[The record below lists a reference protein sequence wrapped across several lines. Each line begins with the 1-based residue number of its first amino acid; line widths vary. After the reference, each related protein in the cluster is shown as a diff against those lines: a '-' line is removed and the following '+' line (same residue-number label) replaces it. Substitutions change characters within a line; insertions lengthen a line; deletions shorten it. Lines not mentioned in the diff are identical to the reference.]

1 MSCTQFRFAPT
12 LIAAMAVLAI
22 VTGCPPTDDDESA
35 STGFDDAVVIEDFTD
50 QVVIPT
56 YAWLAAAAG
65 DLNDAVAAL
74 TASPTETTHA
84 AAKAAWVA
92 TRMPWEQSEGF
103 LFGPVDTYGIDPALD
118 TWPVNKTDLDAVL
131 SGPDDLTME
140 YVSNLDPSLKGFH
153 SIEYLLFGEDS
164 EKAVEGFTAREFEYL
179 VALTGELAA
188 NADTLASSWTDGVDG
203 GEPYGDI
210 FRGAGTNSAYPSL
223 GSAAQEIVE
232 GMIGICDEVANGK
245 IADPFDNQD
254 PNLVESQFSFNSL
267 ADFSDNMRSVRN
279 AFNGSVPDA
288 ETAGTGLGSWVESR
302 DADLAAQINDLID
315 QSIAALGEISHP
327 FRDAILD
334 PAAEDTIIAAQAVI
348 NELRVVLED
357 DLIALVLE

>member
-1 MSCTQFRFAPT
+1 MLRLKFPFRRALLSLVAFA
-12 LIAAMAVLAI
+12 LFAV
-22 VTGCPPTDDDESA
+22 GCAPNEDDESA
-35 STGFDDAVVIEDFTD
+35 SAGFDDAAVIEDFAD

-56 YAWLAAAAG
+56 YSWLADAAA
-65 DLNDAVAAL
+65 DLNDEVVALA
-74 TASPTETTHA
+74 ASPTDSAHE

-92 TRMPWEQSEGF
+92 TRSPWEQSEGF
-103 LFGPVDTYGIDPALD
+103 LFGPVDTYGLDPALD

-131 SGPDDLTME
+131 SGPDSLTVD
-140 YVSNLDPSLKGFH
+140 YVANLDPSLKGFH

-164 EKAVEGFTAREFEYL
+164 AKAVDGFTAREFEYL
-179 VALTGELAA
+179 VALTGELATNA
-188 NADTLASSWTDGVDG
+188 NTLAASWTDGIDG
-203 GEPYGDI
+203 GEPYGDV
-210 FRGAGTNSAYPSL
+210 FRGAGANSAYPSL
-223 GSAAQEIVE
+223 ASAAQEIVE

-267 ADFSDNMRSVRN
+267 ADFTDNMRSVKN

-288 ETAGTGLGSWVESR
+288 ETAGTGLASWVESR
-302 DADLAAQINDLID
+302 DADLAARINDLLD
-315 QSIAALGEISHP
+315 ETIAALGEIPHP

-334 PAAEDTIIAAQAVI
+334 PAAEDAIVAAQAVI